1 MVSAKSF
8 LYSLYERRLLRE
20 IGKGAVPQHIGVIL
34 DGHRRFAR
42 AEGLPDYQASY
53 RVGMAL
59 FEEFLEW
66 AQQPKIPAITAWVLS
81 PQNLNRPADELE
93 PYFDV
98 LIELFERLPK
108 LAEQYDMGVRVIG
121 RLDHLP
127 ARLTKAAEALEAAC
141 PDGSTRVSIAM
152 GYGGRE
158 EIVDAARELV
168 GDLVEQGLS
177 GGALIEAITPESLG
191 ANMYTADV
199 PDADLLIRTS
209 GESRLS
215 GFLMWQSAYSEF
227 AFVDVF
233 WPEFRRVDYLRTLRD
248 FGRRDRRFGQ

>member
-1 MVSAKSF
+1 MVSTKSF

-20 IGKGAVPQHIGVIL
+20 IDKGASPQHIGIIL

-66 AQQPKIPAITAWVLS
+66 AQHPKIPAITAWVLS
-81 PQNLNRPADELE
+81 PQNLNRPAEELE

-108 LAEQYDMGVRVIG
+108 LSGQYDLGVRVIG

-127 ARLTKAAEALEAAC
+127 DRLIKAAEALETAC
-141 PDGSTRVSIAM
+141 PSGSTRVSIAM

-158 EIVDAARELV
+158 EIVDAARKLVSDLV
-168 GDLVEQGLS
+168 GQGLTDE
-177 GGALIEAITPESLG
+177 GLIEAITPDSLG

>member
-1 MVSAKSF
+1 MLTRTSF
-8 LYSLYERRLLRE
+8 LYSIYERRLLRE
-20 IGKGAVPQHIGVIL
+20 IARGSNPQHIGVIL

-59 FEEFLEW
+59 FEEFLAW
-66 AQQPKIPAITAWVLS
+66 AQEPKIPAITAWVLS
-81 PQNLNRPADELE
+81 PQNLNRPDEELA
-93 PYFDV
+93 PYFEV
-98 LIELFERLPK
+98 LIELFERLPV
-108 LAEQYDMGVRVIG
+108 LAEKYDLSVRVIG
-121 RLDHLP
+121 RLDELP
-127 ARLTKAAEALEAAC
+127 DALKSAAKKLEDAC
-141 PDGSTRVSIAM
+141 PAGSTRVSIAM

-168 GDLVEQGLS
+168 VELADSGLS
-177 GGALIEAITPESLG
+177 GQELADAISAEGLSSH
-191 ANMYTADV
+191 MYTADV

-248 FGRRDRRFGQ
+248 FGRRERRYGQ

>member
-1 MVSAKSF
+1 MASRTSF
-8 LYSLYERRLLRE
+8 LYSIYERRLLRE
-20 IGKGAVPQHIGVIL
+20 IEGEACPQHIGVIL

-66 AQQPKIPAITAWVLS
+66 AQEPKIPAITAWVLS
-81 PQNLNRPADELE
+81 PQNLNRPDDELA
-93 PYFDV
+93 PYFEV
-98 LIELFERLPK
+98 LIELFERLPA
-108 LAEQYDMGVRVIG
+108 LAKKYDMSVRVIG
-121 RLDHLP
+121 RLDDLP
-127 ARLTKAAEALEAAC
+127 DALKAAASKLEEACAS
-141 PDGSTRVSIAM
+141 GSTRISIAM

-158 EIVDAARELV
+158 EIVDAAKKLVAELF
-168 GDLVEQGLS
+168 ESGLS
-177 GGALIEAITPESLG
+177 GQEVANAISAQSLSSH
-191 ANMYTADV
+191 MYTADV

-248 FGRRDRRFGQ
+248 FGRRERRYGQ

>member
-1 MVSAKSF
+1 MLSRTSF
-8 LYSLYERRLLRE
+8 LYSIYERRLLRE
-20 IGKGAVPQHIGVIL
+20 IARGSNPQHIGVIL

-66 AQQPKIPAITAWVLS
+66 AQEPKSPAITAWVLS
-81 PQNLNRPADELE
+81 PQNLNRPDEELA
-93 PYFDV
+93 PYFEV
-98 LIELFERLPK
+98 LIELFERLPV
-108 LAEQYDMGVRVIG
+108 LAEKYDLSVRVIG
-121 RLDHLP
+121 RMDELP
-127 ARLTKAAEALEAAC
+127 DALKSAAKKLEDAC
-141 PDGSTRVSIAM
+141 SPGSTRVSIAM

-158 EIVDAARELV
+158 EIVDAAKKLVVELA
-168 GDLVEQGLS
+168 DSGLS
-177 GGALIEAITPESLG
+177 GQELADAVSAEGLSSH
-191 ANMYTADV
+191 MYTADV

-248 FGRRDRRFGQ
+248 FGRRERRYGQ